1 MADISIIELGVYA
14 FICYSSMLMLII
26 STIKDVP
33 ITKALSIV
41 RAIYLIPGVIAAGI
55 LSQVGPNIIMPSVT
69 NTIVAINTT
78 EVFQETIDAT
88 TVLQSEVWTL
98 FHFMLMLIMTVY
110 VITQFMILM
119 TKKQ

>member
-1 MADISIIELGVYA
+1 
-14 FICYSSMLMLII
+14 
-26 STIKDVP
+26 
-33 ITKALSIV
+33 
-41 RAIYLIPGVIAAGI
+41 
-55 LSQVGPNIIMPSVT
+55 MPSVT

-110 VITQFMILM
+110 VITQFMLLM
-119 TKKQ
+119 TKKE